1 MPEGKDNAMVEEF
14 RSHVKLCTI
23 TWLEEK
29 FEFGADFWLDVE
41 NL

>member
-1 MPEGKDNAMVEEF
+1 MPEGKDNVMVEEF
-14 RSHVKLCTI
+14 RSHVKLY

-29 FEFGADFWLDVE
+29 FEFGANFWLDVE